1 MKTVEEQICEAVEAF
16 QTGGLGGVSTDADF
30 VDAAAAWWRG
40 RAEIARRPAARR
52 RGTPRVARL
61 SIRFLRED
69 VAVVHL
75 GWERPGRQGLM
86 TLVMS
91 RAKDAWR
98 IDAAHDSERS
108 D

>member
-1 MKTVEEQICEAVEAF
+1 VKTAEEQICEAVEAF
-16 QTGGLGGVSTDADF
+16 QDGWKGRALGVFSADADY
-30 VDAAAAWWRG
+30 VDPAAAWSRG
-40 RAEIARRPAARR
+40 RAEIARRPAAGRR
-52 RGTPRVARL
+52 LARI

-69 VAVVHL
+69 VAIVHL
-75 GWERPGRQGLM
+75 GWERPGRRGLL

-98 IDAAHDSERS
+98 IEAAHDSETS